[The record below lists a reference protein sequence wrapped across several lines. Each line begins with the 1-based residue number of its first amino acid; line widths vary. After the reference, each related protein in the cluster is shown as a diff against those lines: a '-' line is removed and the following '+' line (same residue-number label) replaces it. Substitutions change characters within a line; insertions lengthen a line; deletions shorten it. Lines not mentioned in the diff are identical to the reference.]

1 MGTTSNYSWPY
12 PESTDPVADGA
23 ADIQALADAADTTG
37 RAIQLAT
44 VQRFADATARNT
56 ALSGIEVEGM
66 FAFLQDTDVLTYWDG
81 TAWQEFSTGA
91 DVFAVDYLVVGGG
104 GGGSSYSGGGG
115 GAGGV
120 IEGTTYK
127 EATSYTVTVGA
138 GGAHRSG
145 RKVADSGKASRF
157 DDIFGI
163 GGGGGGPTVSGGQP
177 ACDGGSGGGAGGAS
191 GTIGSGAD
199 GQGYSGGS
207 SGSTGG
213 GGGGAGEAGNGSG
226 SGHGGH
232 GAIST
237 IISDTQASTWSVGEV
252 VGSDVY
258 YGGGGAGGDHDSGTS
273 QPGGNGGGGD
283 GGTSGTSGQNGTAN
297 TGGGGGGEGAEA
309 YSGGAGGSG
318 VVIIKWLT
326 ADASISVGAG
336 LTYSNTTDGDHTIY
350 AFTAGTGTVTFS

>member
-1 MGTTSNYSWPY
+1 MAEGFKDFAPGDILT
-12 PESTDPVADGA
+12 A
-23 ADIQALADAADTTG
+23 ADVDDYLMRQA
-37 RAIQLAT
+37 IM
-44 VQRFADATARNT
+44 VFADASARTT
-56 ALSGIEVEGM
+56 ALSSVLREGM
-66 FAFLQDTDVLTYWDG
+66 MSYLKDTDAVEVYDG
-81 TAWQEFSTGA
+81 TAWVGVGGLA
-91 DVFAVDYLVVGGG
+91 VFAIDYLVVGGG
-104 GGGSSYSGGGG
+104 GGGGGYDAGGG

-127 EATSYTVTVGA
+127 QATGYTVTVGA

-157 DDIFGI
+157 DGIFGI

-177 ACDGGSGGGAGGAS
+177 ACDGGSGGGAGNAGGTTGS
-191 GTIGSGAD
+191 GTD
-199 GQGYSGGS
+199 GQGFSGGGG
-207 SGSTGG
+207 GSTGG

-258 YGGGGAGGDHDSGTS
+258 YGGGGAGGDFDSGTS
-273 QPGGNGGGGD
+273 QPGGNGGGGN
-283 GGTSGTSGQNGTAN
+283 GGRNNAAGQNGTAN

-318 VVIIKWLT
+318 VVILKWLT

-336 LTYSNTTDGDHTIY
+336 LTYSNTTDGDYSIY